1 MRQILAKHR
10 AEPSCAAC
18 HNLMDPIGFGLEN
31 FDWMGRWRDKEANGA
46 TVDAS
51 GVLPSGEKFDG
62 AVELRAVL
70 LSRKEEFLRHLVG
83 KTLAYSLGRTLQD
96 GDHCTVQRIVDL
108 LGKDGYRARTLIRE
122 IALSAQFRNT
132 QGGVVVSQ
140 AAPGVKRS
148 RKPLLGEK

>member
-1 MRQILAKHR
+1 MPVVRLQSLFRQLI
-10 AEPSCAAC
+10 
-18 HNLMDPIGFGLEN
+18 M
-31 FDWMGRWRDKEANGA
+31 
-46 TVDAS
+46 
-51 GVLPSGEKFDG
+51 
-62 AVELRAVL
+62 
-70 LSRKEEFLRHLVG
+70 
-83 KTLAYSLGRTLQD
+83 
-96 GDHCTVQRIVDL
+96 VQRIVDL